1 MKALLLALL
10 AAATL
15 QAQPRPHTFT
25 LPNGLRVVHLEDR
38 ERPLVRVSLLL
49 RVLPSDTPPGRPGL
63 ALLAGRMLTGPGGP
77 RTEAVDRDLE
87 AAGIRLDTASAPE
100 GLTWKLAARNREQ
113 DRAMGL
119 LAELVLR
126 PVLNPQHLAAC
137 RADCMKDLFQR
148 GASPGDRL
156 REALAWDPAERP
168 TEATL
173 LAIGPEDLA
182 TFQQRV
188 FRPERATLILHGDL
202 GIEQA
207 KRLVL
212 LNFGSWPAGPTT
224 PVTPPAAPP
233 KMLQAQ
239 PVLIPRLGPALRI
252 QALAPVPGDLRPEAA
267 ALLSLLVPGNPLLAP
282 LRATWEG
289 AGLTLT
295 LDTTAPGAREAWAL
309 FFGRLAA
316 LAQRGFT
323 PADLDRARRIWGASL
338 SLDTLNPEAQM
349 ARAQAALE
357 GRLPTQEAL
366 GALTLQDL
374 NADLRRWLTA
384 DRLRVGAIGPAGTL
398 EALPT
403 R

>member
-1 MKALLLALL
+1 
-10 AAATL
+10 
-15 QAQPRPHTFT
+15 
-25 LPNGLRVVHLEDR
+25 
-38 ERPLVRVSLLL
+38 
-49 RVLPSDTPPGRPGL
+49 
-63 ALLAGRMLTGPGGP
+63 
-77 RTEAVDRDLE
+77 
-87 AAGIRLDTASAPE
+87 
-100 GLTWKLAARNREQ
+100 
-113 DRAMGL
+113 
-119 LAELVLR
+119 
-126 PVLNPQHLAAC
+126 
-137 RADCMKDLFQR
+137 
-148 GASPGDRL
+148 
-156 REALAWDPAERP
+156 
-168 TEATL
+168 
-173 LAIGPEDLA
+173 
-182 TFQQRV
+182 
-188 FRPERATLILHGDL
+188 
-202 GIEQA
+202 
-207 KRLVL
+207 
-212 LNFGSWPAGPTT
+212 
-224 PVTPPAAPP
+224 P

-295 LDTTAPGAREAWAL
+295 LDATAPGAREAWAL

-349 ARAQAALE
+349 ARAQAAQE

-366 GALTLQDL
+366 DALTLQDL
-374 NADLRRWLTA
+374 NADLRRWLTP